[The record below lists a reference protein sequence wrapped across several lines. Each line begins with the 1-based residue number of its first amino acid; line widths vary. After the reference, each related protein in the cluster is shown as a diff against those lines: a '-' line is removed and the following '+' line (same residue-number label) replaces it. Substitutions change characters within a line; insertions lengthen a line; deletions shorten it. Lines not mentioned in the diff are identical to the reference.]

1 MRKAL
6 LSLFAILLLVGA
18 IAFVFRKPIAL
29 RLMERVVA
37 QNMAGGLLAELPDG
51 LHVALCGAGSPLPD
65 SQRSGPCVAVIAGR
79 KLYVV
84 DTGAGSSRI
93 LARMRLQQGKISAI
107 FLTHFHSDHIDGLGE
122 MLLQRW
128 AGGAHDSPA
137 PIYGPTGVEQVVNG
151 FNQAYSQDFSYR
163 VAHHGERVVPRSGAG
178 GTARPFAVP
187 REGEG
192 RTVLDSDGLVVTA
205 FVVDHAPVS
214 PAVGYRFEYKGR
226 SVLISGDTNKSA
238 NLQSFAQDTDL
249 LVHEALAPQLVAVM
263 TRAAKQAG
271 ARNIEKITVDI
282 IDYHTSPVE
291 VAEIARDAGID
302 HLLYYHIVP
311 PLPLAPLR
319 DIFLE
324 GVEEIYDG
332 PVTVGVDGTLISLPA
347 GSDEIVADEL
357 L

>member
-1 MRKAL
+1 
-6 LSLFAILLLVGA
+6 
-18 IAFVFRKPIAL
+18 
-29 RLMERVVA
+29 
-37 QNMAGGLLAELPDG
+37 
-51 LHVALCGAGSPLPD
+51 
-65 SQRSGPCVAVIAGR
+65 
-79 KLYVV
+79 
-84 DTGAGSSRI
+84 
-93 LARMRLQQGKISAI
+93 
-107 FLTHFHSDHIDGLGE
+107 
-122 MLLQRW
+122 
-128 AGGAHDSPA
+128 
-137 PIYGPTGVEQVVNG
+137 
-151 FNQAYSQDFSYR
+151 
-163 VAHHGERVVPRSGAG
+163 
-178 GTARPFAVP
+178 
-187 REGEG
+187 
-192 RTVLDSDGLVVTA
+192 
-205 FVVDHAPVS
+205 
-214 PAVGYRFEYKGR
+214 
-226 SVLISGDTNKSA
+226 LISGDTNKSA